1 MNGLIFKIA
10 YRNLKEHKT
19 KTLIIG
25 TLMALAIMILVV
37 GNSFMETAASGIE
50 KTYIQN
56 FTGDVV
62 ITSTE
67 MDNASLFMDGS
78 MNNRDELIP
87 IIPSSVKIEKYL
99 ESLKSVT
106 AINPQIGGAALLKH
120 KEDGTGFAMLFG
132 VDPEMYEATFQNN
145 IIITY
150 GSFLKPGE
158 EGIVL
163 SEAAVRMIKETSGE
177 IVKPGDSVLLT
188 GMNSVTG
195 TKIREV
201 TVRGTFEFVN
211 ESPQLEMISFIDLN
225 NIRIINGMLSY
236 TEVAANLSE
245 SEEALLGELDEDS
258 LFGSDDAG
266 LFGGDLLSEDILT
279 ISGDSE
285 TDYFDILGDTSER
298 DKYSQTDPNAW
309 HYMIVKLDDSVN
321 EKRFIKNLNNW
332 FFENGIDA
340 RASGWL
346 DGAGTIAKMSNT
358 LTIVFNFLVLIVA
371 VVAVIII
378 MNTLVISVNERIGE
392 IGTMRAIGAEKSFV
406 RSMITLETLMISVI
420 FGIIGAVLGMIITA
434 LIGAIGYEAPNT
446 FLQVILG
453 GPVLYPVISVQAVV
467 ISLVTV
473 ALVGVVASLYP
484 VSIALKISPV
494 KAMGEN

>member
-62 ITSTE
+62 ITSAE
-67 MDNASLFMDGS
+67 MENASLFMDGS
-78 MNNRDELIP
+78 MNSRDEVIP
-87 IIPSSVKIEKYL
+87 IIPSAVKIEEYL
-99 ESLKSVT
+99 ESLKSVA

-120 KEDGTGFAMLFG
+120 KEDGSGFAMLFG
-132 VDPEMYEATFQNN
+132 VDPEMYEATFQDN
-145 IIITY
+145 INITY

-163 SEAAVRMIKETSGE
+163 SEAAVRMIKDTSGE
-177 IVKPGDSVLLT
+177 IVKPGDFVLLT

-236 TEVAANLSE
+236 TQVTANLSE

-258 LFGSDDAG
+258 LFGSDD
-266 LFGGDLLSEDILT
+266 GDLLSEVV
-279 ISGDSE
+279 ISDNNELESN
-285 TDYFDILGDTSER
+285 YFDILGDTSER
-298 DKYSQTDPNAW
+298 DKYSQTDPDAW

-321 EKRFIKNLNNW
+321 EKQFIKKLNNW

-340 RASGWL
+340 KASGWL
-346 DGAGTIAKMSNT
+346 AGAGAIAKMSNT

-406 RSMITLETLMISVI
+406 RSMITLETVMISVI
-420 FGIIGAVLGMIITA
+420 FGIIGAIFGMAITA
-434 LIGAIGYEAPNT
+434 FIGSIGYEAPNT

-453 GPVLYPVISVQAVV
+453 GPVLYPVISAQAVV

>member
-62 ITSTE
+62 ITSVE

-87 IIPSSVKIEKYL
+87 IIPSFTDIQEYL
-99 ESLKSVT
+99 ESLDLVT
-106 AINPQIGGAALLKH
+106 AINPQIAAAALLKH
-120 KEDGTGFAMLFG
+120 EEDGSGFAMLFG
-132 VDPEMYEATFQNN
+132 VDPEMYQATFQDN

-163 SEAAVRMIKETSGE
+163 SEAAVRMIKDTSGE

-201 TVRGTFEFVN
+201 TVRGTFEFVH

-266 LFGGDLLSEDILT
+266 LFGGDLLSEDISK
-279 ISGDSE
+279 ISDEAES
-285 TDYFDILGDTSER
+285 DYFDILGDTSER
-298 DKYSQTDPNAW
+298 DKYSQTDPDAW

-321 EKRFIKNLNNW
+321 EKKFIKDINDW
-332 FFENGIDA
+332 FAENGIDA
-340 RASGWL
+340 KASGWL
-346 DGAGTIAKMSNT
+346 AGAGTIAKISNT

-371 VVAVIII
+371 IVAVIII

-406 RSMITLETLMISVI
+406 RSMITLETIMISVI
-420 FGIIGAVLGMIITA
+420 FGVIGATFGMIITA
-434 LIGAIGYEAPNT
+434 LIGSIGYEAPNT

-453 GPVLYPVISVQAVV
+453 GPVLYPVISVKAVIV
-467 ISLVTV
+467 SLVVV
-473 ALVGVVASLYP
+473 AIVGVAASLYP
-484 VSIALKISPV
+484 VSVALKISPV

>member
-1 MNGLIFKIA
+1 MNGMIFKIA
-10 YRNLKEHKT
+10 YRNLKEHKI

-56 FTGDVV
+56 YTGDVV
-62 ITSTE
+62 ITSNE
-67 MDNASLFMDGS
+67 MENPSLFMDGAIT
-78 MNNRDELIP
+78 NREELVPLIP
-87 IIPSSVKIEKYL
+87 DAAKIEDYL
-99 ESLKSVT
+99 KNSDKVV
-106 AINPQIGGAALLKH
+106 AINPQIGGATLLQH
-120 KEDGTGFAMLFG
+120 EEDGTGFAMLFG
-132 VDPEMYEATFQNN
+132 VDPEMYKQTFQDN
-145 IIITY
+145 INITF
-150 GSFLKPGE
+150 GTFLNPGE

-163 SEAAVRMIKETSGE
+163 SEAALEMIKDTSGE
-177 IVKPGDSVLLT
+177 IVKPGDSILLT
-188 GMNSVTG
+188 GMNNVTG

-201 TVRGTFEFVN
+201 TVRGTFEFTN
-211 ESPQLEMISFIDLN
+211 PSPQLDMISFIDLE
-225 NIRIINGMLSY
+225 NIRILNGMLSY
-236 TEVAANLSE
+236 TQVAANLSE

-258 LFGSDDAG
+258 LFGSDDG
-266 LFGGDLLSEDILT
+266 DLFGNDLFSEEIIT
-279 ISGDSE
+279 VESDSD
-285 TDYFDILGDTSER
+285 TDYLDILGDTSGRE
-298 DKYSQTDPNAW
+298 KYSQTDPNAW
-309 HYMIVKLDDSVN
+309 HYMIVKLEDSVN
-321 EKRFIKNLNNW
+321 EKRFIKNLNIW
-332 FFENGIDA
+332 FEENNIDA
-340 RASGWL
+340 KASGWL

-358 LTIVFNFLVLIVA
+358 LALVFNFLVLIVA

-392 IGTMRAIGAEKSFV
+392 IGTMRAIGAEKTFV

-420 FGIIGAVLGMIITA
+420 FGFIGAALGMIITA
-434 LIGAIGYEAPNT
+434 LIGAVGYEAPNT
-446 FLQVILG
+446 FFQVILG
-453 GPVLYPVISVQAVV
+453 GPVLYPIISVKAVI